1 MINFIKKIFGAAQ
14 STAEAVVK
22 PEVARTETAAQLAA
36 QPAAQPAVKSKKKS
50 ASRKKS

>member
-22 PEVARTETAAQLAA
+22 PEVARTETAAQPAP
-36 QPAAQPAVKSKKKS
+36 QPAAKSKKKS
-50 ASRKKS
+50 VSRKKS